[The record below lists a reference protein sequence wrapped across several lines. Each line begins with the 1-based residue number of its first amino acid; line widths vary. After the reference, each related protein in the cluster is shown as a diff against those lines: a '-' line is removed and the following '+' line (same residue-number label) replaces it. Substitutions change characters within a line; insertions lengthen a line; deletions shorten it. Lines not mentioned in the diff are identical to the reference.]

1 MIVQQS
7 PARLPGAHPHR
18 MPTRVELS
26 RVFSRATRDNSTRVA
41 DRAGLSNVS
50 AAVRWGAQP
59 SSQGA
64 RTLAG
69 VRSAVVAAPMR
80 DIATSTS
87 SASSSIT
94 RRTPSWPPAMS
105 P

>member
-1 MIVQQS
+1 MLRIS
-7 PARLPGAHPHR
+7 K
-18 MPTRVELS
+18 
-26 RVFSRATRDNSTRVA
+26 
-41 DRAGLSNVS
+41 
-50 AAVRWGAQP
+50 AAVVLA
-59 SSQGA
+59 A
-64 RTLAG
+64 ALTLTTGSAFAG
-69 VRSAVVAAPMR
+69 GTLRIGGQDRSAVVAAPMR